1 MQTGLMCFDVIAKI
15 NQTDVDIRKILKEY
29 AVGDEELPK
38 EELIRIIKSSDFK
51 AKIKNILPEDI
62 ESKYPLPAIIV
73 QNDGAYSCLL
83 RINSKDKKVL
93 VFNPTEKQPK
103 ELTFDELTQLCNNE
117 FIILSHK
124 IFNSQIKFGFEWF
137 FAEIMTYKQ
146 VILEVLLG
154 SFIVQLFGLVTPL
167 FTQVILDKVIVH
179 RTLTTLDVL
188 AFGFIAVNR

>member
-1 MQTGLMCFDVIAKI
+1 MCFDVIAKI

-62 ESKYPLPAIIV
+62 ESKYPLPAIII

-93 VFNPTEKQPK
+93 VFNPTEKQPNR
-103 ELTFDELTQLCNNE
+103 FCLC
-117 FIILSHK
+117 IIWQCK
-124 IFNSQIKFGFEWF
+124 INIH
-137 FAEIMTYKQ
+137 M
-146 VILEVLLG
+146 
-154 SFIVQLFGLVTPL
+154 LFYTSVPE
-167 FTQVILDKVIVH
+167 
-179 RTLTTLDVL
+179 
-188 AFGFIAVNR
+188 